1 MNRNNTYICWLTNF
15 ILNVK
20 VVRRQIFKIGWI
32 FKYPLSLHKISFE
45 SYISRCSFYA
55 KVRISLIGEI
65 RSKPYFIHA
74 QTVPYKLCLNVIY
87 IYMRCKFYCLVPL
100 MEPDSVISF
109 KRHSIHP
116 HISYIVMFIYWR
128 ICVYVYNISFV
139 WFLIY

>member
-1 MNRNNTYICWLTNF
+1 MDEFSR
-15 ILNVK
+15 
-20 VVRRQIFKIGWI
+20 
-32 FKYPLSLHKISFE
+32 YPLKLYKISFE

-128 ICVYVYNISFV
+128 IYVYVYIISFV
-139 WFLIY
+139 WFWYIKLLMSCAFACLLVLAFQV

>member
-1 MNRNNTYICWLTNF
+1 MTKLYGDDIYSKLDEF
-15 ILNVK
+15 
-20 VVRRQIFKIGWI
+20 